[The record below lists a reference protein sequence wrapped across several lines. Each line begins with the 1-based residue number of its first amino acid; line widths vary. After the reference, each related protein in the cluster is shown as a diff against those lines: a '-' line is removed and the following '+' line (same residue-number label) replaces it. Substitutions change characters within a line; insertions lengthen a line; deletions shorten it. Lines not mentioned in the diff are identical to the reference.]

1 MHDAMQGCRIR
12 WRTCMGLHAAQKWPS
27 FGIFVARG
35 VQDVKI
41 FKRRKWKY
49 LILDEAHMIKNWRSQ
64 RWQALLNFSARHRLL
79 ITGTPLQV
87 PPLPL
92 LLRSALCNIS
102 NPRMHACFGA
112 KHCC

>member
-1 MHDAMQGCRIR
+1 MPYLIVWA
-12 WRTCMGLHAAQKWPS
+12 GL
-27 FGIFVARG
+27 
-35 VQDVKI
+35 QDVKI

-87 PPLPL
+87 HNRPHSSELQSHSSKRVRL
-92 LLRSALCNIS
+92 FTRESA
-102 NPRMHACFGA
+102 GA
-112 KHCC
+112 AE